1 MGTWLWP
8 ESWKY
13 LRYFR
18 WNHFCR
24 FQSNWLRFW
33 FQFQFLISPVSFF
46 YLCNNFLIIYSGQ
59 TDLRRLSVT
68 RYNASLLAI
77 LGLEKKLTTSAS
89 TISRKLIDLKKE
101 LFKNLQCF
109 CHNRAK
115 RRRRRENS
123 QHDIDCYNLIFCD
136 FQVFYSTLRPLC
148 HGPEALKEF
157 GTWDRWESA
166 ESRYSIKTHPGT
178 KDSKIFDN
186 WLRNKNVV
194 EAFFVLEKFSSF
206 IKLFKYT

>member
-1 MGTWLWP
+1 MGTWLRP

-68 RYNASLLAI
+68 RYNASRLAI
-77 LGLEKKLTTSAS
+77 LGLEKNPNTSAS

-101 LFKNLQCF
+101 LLGKPSMLLSQPCKKKKKKRKFPTWHWLLQ
-109 CHNRAK
+109 
-115 RRRRRENS
+115 
-123 QHDIDCYNLIFCD
+123 LD
-136 FQVFYSTLRPLC
+136 FLRLSSLLFHPQTIVSRPRGSERVRNLRPVRICWVTLF
-148 HGPEALKEF
+148 HQNPP
-157 GTWDRWESA
+157 
-166 ESRYSIKTHPGT
+166 RYEG
-178 KDSKIFDN
+178 
-186 WLRNKNVV
+186 
-194 EAFFVLEKFSSF
+194 LEN
-206 IKLFKYT
+206 IW